1 MTSKERVYRTIRGL
15 SVDRTP
21 VYGWL
26 FMNLKDQIAQA
37 FGSVEKF
44 EDDYGFDMAHLFSGP
59 SPFFYEKYEEI
70 RRQEGEVTPEDA
82 LDIPLTDPDDMALY
96 EDIKKALAHHK
107 ARDRFCYVQT
117 PGFFENFNSVFGIED
132 HLCYTILYRE
142 ELRELYRRQAEW
154 TKKFAANCIELGV
167 DMIHLS
173 DDWGAQKSLMFS
185 TETWQDLIFQPMKSV
200 VGFVHAK
207 GALVSLHSVGCIA
220 AVADG
225 IVELG
230 LDLVHPWQESAGM
243 SYDLYL
249 DKYADRFAILGGVCI
264 QTTLGFGD
272 YERLESEIRRVFS
285 LLKGRRWICC
295 TTHFVQQHCSM
306 EELKFAYDLITR
318 LAREP

>member
-44 EDDYGFDMAHLFSGP
+44 EDNYGFDMAHLFGSP

-82 LDIPLTDPDDMALY
+82 LDIPLTDLDDMALY

-107 ARDRFCYVQT
+107 ARYRFCYVQT

-142 ELRELYRRQAEW
+142 ELRELYRRQVEW

-167 DMIHLS
+167 DIPIWHVLMASISDPTQVNVSKGLIIAPLERVDLTAYSMILS
-173 DDWGAQKSLMFS
+173 YKTLWSGYRN
-185 TETWQDLIFQPMKSV
+185 TIFYIILSCALTGV
-200 VGFVHAK
+200 LTVIAGFVF
-207 GALVSLHSVGCIA
+207 SRS
-220 AVADG
+220 
-225 IVELG
+225 
-230 LDLVHPWQESAGM
+230 
-243 SYDLYL
+243 
-249 DKYADRFAILGGVCI
+249 RFYYRNTFMLINVC
-264 QTTLGFGD
+264 
-272 YERLESEIRRVFS
+272 
-285 LLKGRRWICC
+285 
-295 TTHFVQQHCSM
+295 
-306 EELKFAYDLITR
+306 
-318 LAREP
+318 